1 MNRTR
6 TIALFAGIFAIAMT
20 TYGLSGVSAS
30 PMIMASMFPQTQ
42 EVGILGH
49 VEFTVF
55 DSNDNIKAYVQS
67 DNVVVESGKD
77 CAGRLLFGAGTE
89 NSSKC
94 TSSSAGNPF
103 TFIGIGNG
111 TIPSEDV
118 GDTQLAGGKC
128 AATGGGAASGELA
141 RKVVVPITAVTAS
154 ASAGTEIILD
164 VGTLNTFKFE
174 ANNATS
180 TNTITQSALFN
191 GDNGRDATTGECLS
205 YGTPGTNW
213 EMFSIK
219 DLSSP
224 NGIQVNS
231 GDSLAVKWTIT
242 LGGP

>member
-30 PMIMASMFPQTQ
+30 PMIMASMIPQTQ

-55 DSNDNIKAYVQS
+55 DSNDNIVSYSQS
-67 DNVVVESGKD
+67 DNIVVEQGKD

-94 TSSSAGNPF
+94 DSGSAGNSF

-111 TIPSEDV
+111 TQGEANTDAFLF
-118 GDTQLAGGKC
+118 GDQC
-128 AATGGGAASGELA
+128 ATTGAPGTNGGELA
-141 RKVVVPITAVTAS
+141 RKEVVPITLLSSSGA
-154 ASAGTEIILD
+154 AGTEIELD
-164 VGTLNTFKFE
+164 VGTDTFKFE
-174 ANNATS
+174 LNNATN

-191 GDNGRDATTGECLS
+191 GETAPLAVTGECNS
-205 YGTPGTNW
+205 GNYDSDAW

-224 NGIQVNS
+224 NGIQVNA

-242 LGGP
+242 LN

>member
-30 PMIMASMFPQTQ
+30 PMIMASMIPQTQ

-55 DSNDNIKAYVQS
+55 DSNDNIVSYSQS
-67 DNVVVESGKD
+67 DNIVVNHGKD

-94 TSSSAGNPF
+94 DSGSAGNSF
-103 TFIGIGNG
+103 TFIAIGNG
-111 TIPSEDV
+111 TQGEDV
-118 GDTQLAGGKC
+118 GDAFLFGDRCATAGS
-128 AATGGGAASGELA
+128 AAANGGELA
-141 RKVVVPITAVTAS
+141 RKEVVPITLVTAS
-154 ASAGTEIILD
+154 GGSGTQIELD
-164 VGTLNTFKFE
+164 VGTDTFKFE
-174 ANNATS
+174 LNNATN
-180 TNTITQSALFN
+180 TNTITQSGLFN
-191 GDNGRDATTGECLS
+191 GDNGKVAGTGECAS
-205 YGTPGTNW
+205 YDNTAW
-213 EMFSIK
+213 EMFSVR

-242 LGGP
+242 LN